1 MNAKE
6 IMEDER
12 NLMPSVYA
20 KRPLTLVRGKGAL
33 VWDADGRRYVDC
45 TSSYGVSFLGHC
57 HPKIVEA
64 IKKQCD
70 ELMACHG
77 SFYNDTRSDLLRSIV
92 EVTPDGLDKVFLSNS
107 GTEAIEAALK
117 FARKSTRKTEIIAMM
132 GSFHGKTMGAL
143 SATWDKRYRE
153 PFEPLVPGFHF
164 VPYGNSEKLR
174 QTISEKTA
182 AVITEPIQG
191 EGGVR
196 IPPEQFLKELREICD
211 EKNVCLI
218 FDEVQTGFGRTGKL
232 FALEHWNVIPD
243 ILCLGK
249 AVAGGLPIGIT
260 VTKSE
265 IASALKVG
273 DHSSTF
279 GGSPTICAASKA
291 AFDLMTRERLW
302 DRAATL
308 GEQFRLGMER
318 IRSESSIVREVR
330 GKGLML
336 GMEFKFDV
344 LNVIVEC
351 MNRGVL
357 VLDAGRNVVR
367 LLPPVVIEPREVEL
381 AIEALRNAVETD
393 EHARLLSETSRKA
406 A

>member
-6 IMEDER
+6 IIENER
-12 NLMPSVYA
+12 NLTPGVYA
-20 KRPLTLVRGKGAL
+20 KRPLALVRGKAAL
-33 VWDADGRRYVDC
+33 VWDAEGRKYIDC

-70 ELMACHG
+70 ELVACHG
-77 SFYNDTRSDLLRSIV
+77 SFYNNIRSDLLTTIV
-92 EVTPDGLDKVFLSNS
+92 EVTPIGLDKVFLSNS

-117 FARKSTRKTEIIAMM
+117 FARKSTGKPEIIGMM

-153 PFEPLVPGFHF
+153 PFEPLVPGFRY
-164 VPYGNSEKLR
+164 VPYGNCEKLR
-174 QTISEKTA
+174 QTISDKTA
-182 AVITEPIQG
+182 AIITEPIQG

-211 EKNVCLI
+211 EKNICLI

-232 FALEHWNVIPD
+232 FGLEHWNVIPD
-243 ILCLGK
+243 MLCLGK

-265 IASALKVG
+265 VASALKVG

-279 GGSPTICAASKA
+279 GGNPTICAASKA

-302 DRAATL
+302 ERAATL
-308 GEQFRLGMER
+308 GEQFRLGLER

-357 VLDAGRNVVR
+357 VLDAGRNIVR
-367 LLPPVVIEPREVEL
+367 LLPPVVIEPKEVKL
-381 AIEALRNAVETD
+381 SVEALTNAVEID
-393 EHARLLSETSRKA
+393 EHARLSGAPTRKA
-406 A
+406 S

>member
-1 MNAKE
+1 MNA
-6 IMEDER
+6 EDIIKNER
-12 NLMPSVYA
+12 NLVPNVYA
-20 KRPLTLVRGKGAL
+20 KRALALVKGKGAL
-33 VWDADGRRYVDC
+33 VWDTDGRTYVDC

-64 IKKQCD
+64 IKKQSD
-70 ELMACHG
+70 ELLACHG
-77 SFYNDTRSDLLRSIV
+77 SFYNDVRADLLRSIADS
-92 EVTPDGLDKVFLSNS
+92 TPKDLDKIFLSNS
-107 GTEAIEAALK
+107 GAEAIEAALK
-117 FARKSTRKTEIIAMM
+117 FARRSMRKPEIIAMM
-132 GSFHGKTMGAL
+132 GSYHGKTMGAL
-143 SATWDKRYRE
+143 SATWDKKYRE
-153 PFEPLVPGFHF
+153 PFQPLVPEFRY
-164 VPYGNSEKLR
+164 VPYGNSERLR

-182 AVITEPIQG
+182 AIITEPIQG

-196 IPPEQFLKELREICD
+196 TPPEQFLRELREICD
-211 EKNVCLI
+211 EKNICLI

-243 ILCLGK
+243 VICLGK
-249 AVAGGLPIGIT
+249 AVAGGLPMGIT
-260 VTKSE
+260 VARSE

-279 GGSPTICAASKA
+279 GGNPLICAASKA

-302 DRAATL
+302 DRAARL

-318 IRSESSIVREVR
+318 IRSENRIVREVR

-351 MNRGVL
+351 MNHGVL

-367 LLPPVVIEPREVEL
+367 LLPPVIIEPREIER
-381 AIEALRNAVETD
+381 AIDALENATRKED
-393 EHARLLSETSRKA
+393 HARVLGDTSGKTS
-406 A
+406 